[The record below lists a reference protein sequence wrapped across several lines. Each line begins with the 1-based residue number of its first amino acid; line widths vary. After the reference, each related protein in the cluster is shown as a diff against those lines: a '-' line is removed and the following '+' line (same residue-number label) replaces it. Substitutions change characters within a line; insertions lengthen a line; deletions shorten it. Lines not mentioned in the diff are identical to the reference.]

1 MSEFL
6 SDHIKATRDVL
17 KAHAHGGKTFSADEI
32 IGLVERLDELAHL
45 AIAMENDLS
54 RYRWNDL
61 ARRER
66 PVEPQHPPADNIIMF
81 TGVRRERLGNS
92 NDGSPGSGGVA

>member
-6 SDHIKATRDVL
+6 SDHLKATRDVL
-17 KAHAHGGKTFSADEI
+17 KGHAHGGKTFSADEI
-32 IGLVERLDELAHL
+32 VGLVEHLDELARL

-66 PVEPQHPPADNIIMF
+66 PVEPQAAPADNVIMF
-81 TGVRRERLGNS
+81 TCVRRERLG
-92 NDGSPGSGGVA
+92 PGNTGGGGAA

>member
-6 SDHIKATRDVL
+6 SDHLKGTRDVL
-17 KAHAHGGKTFSADEI
+17 KGHAHGGKTFTADEV
-32 IGLVERLDELAHL
+32 IGLVEHLDELARL

-66 PVEPQHPPADNIIMF
+66 PVEPQAAPADNVILF
-81 TGVRRERLGNS
+81 TGVRRERLR
-92 NDGSPGSGGVA
+92 PSGGNNSGGGDAA